1 MKINL
6 RELIKRLDDRRLTL
20 LSIAVAKE
28 IERRDHEK
36 HRSLDETISGIEVAE
51 LVEKESGQ

>member
-28 IERRDHEK
+28 IERRDRDK
-36 HRSLDETISGIEVAE
+36 HWDLDETISGIEVAE